1 MLQQTIHKEITPLTQ
16 FDCFML
22 FSRIKKKFDFPLHFH
37 EEYELNLILNAKG
50 ARRIVG
56 DHIGEIDDMELV
68 LVGPNLPHAWFNNKC
83 KSKKITEIT
92 IQWHKDLIEE
102 SFLKRNQLH
111 FIRKMFEKSTN
122 GILFSRDT
130 IEKILPRILSLKE
143 KRGFDSVLTFL
154 SILNDLSTNKEMTTL
169 SDSGFVQSTLSY
181 NSRRLDKAFDYM
193 KANYDKHI
201 TLKDVADLVNMTEV
215 SFSRFI
221 KKRTGVTFIDSLN
234 EIRIGHATRMLI
246 ETTHT
251 VAEISYSC
259 GFNNI
264 SNFNRLF
271 KRRKGYT
278 PTGFRE
284 QLHISSKYNIV

>member
-1 MLQQTIHKEITPLTQ
+1 
-16 FDCFML
+16 
-22 FSRIKKKFDFPLHFH
+22 
-37 EEYELNLILNAKG
+37 
-50 ARRIVG
+50 
-56 DHIGEIDDMELV
+56 
-68 LVGPNLPHAWFNNKC
+68 
-83 KSKKITEIT
+83 
-92 IQWHKDLIEE
+92 
-102 SFLKRNQLH
+102 RNQLH

>member
-1 MLQQTIHKEITPLTQ
+1 MPQQTIQKEITPLTQ

-22 FSRIKKKFDFPLHFH
+22 FSRLKKRFDFPLHFH

-56 DHIGEIDDMELV
+56 SHIGEIDDVELV
-68 LVGPNLPHAWFNNKC
+68 LVGSNLPHGWFNNKC

-92 IQWHKDLIEE
+92 IQWHKNLIEE

-111 FIRKMFEKSTN
+111 FIRKMFEMSTN
-122 GILFSRDT
+122 GISFSRST
-130 IEKILPRILSLKE
+130 IESILPKILSLKE
-143 KRGFDSVLTFL
+143 KKGFDSVLSFL
-154 SILNDLSTNKEMTTL
+154 SILNDLSMSKNMTLL
-169 SDSGFVQSTLSY
+169 SDTGFVQDSLSY
-181 NSRRLDKAFDYM
+181 NSRRLDKAFDFM

-201 TLKDVADLVNMTEV
+201 TLKDVANLVNMTEV

-234 EIRIGHATRMLI
+234 EIRLGHATRMLI

-284 QLHISSKYNIV
+284 QLHISSKFNIV